1 MNTFTGA
8 KAILFHLKN
17 YLTFRFSHLFNQGF
31 SKYGLWVN
39 GVDIT
44 RMLVPNVNSWT
55 WWHS

>member
-8 KAILFHLKN
+8 KGILFNLKN

-39 GVDIT
+39 DANIT
-44 RMLVPNVNSWT
+44 RMLVQNANSCT
-55 WWHS
+55 